1 MVNYPQVEAG
11 GRDDVST
18 FMRTFVQ
25 VTTTLQSN
33 TYPTWGF
40 RRAVLVLFQPGCGVV
55 CVTFESP
62 CPYSSL
68 HEIFPFLMSQILRAD
83 NLRDNSY

>member
-1 MVNYPQVEAG
+1 VVNYPQVEAG

-40 RRAVLVLFQPGCGVV
+40 RRAVLFQSGCGVV

-62 CPYSSL
+62 GPYPSL
-68 HEIFPFLMSQILRAD
+68 HRIFPFLMSQMLRAD
-83 NLRDNSY
+83 NLRDDSY